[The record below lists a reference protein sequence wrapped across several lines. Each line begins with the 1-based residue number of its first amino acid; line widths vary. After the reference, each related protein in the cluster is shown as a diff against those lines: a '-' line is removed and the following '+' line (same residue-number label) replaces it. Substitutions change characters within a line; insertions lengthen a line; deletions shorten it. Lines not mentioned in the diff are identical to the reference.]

1 MPLLVLGRVLRQ
13 AERAATGGWSR
24 QSVYGSRRNALRASS
39 ELVQRRRERE
49 EVEEFLRRTAAA
61 PVPTQRRTGSARIS

>member
-1 MPLLVLGRVLRQ
+1 MPLIVLGRVLRQ
-13 AERAATGGWSR
+13 AERAAAGGWTR

-49 EVEEFLRRTAAA
+49 EVEEFLRRTADAS
-61 PVPTQRRTGSARIS
+61 VPAQRRPGSARSS